1 MKRRIRLKKLKRE
14 ILDAFDK
21 NQFRF
26 VMHKIDGTHITNENI
41 DEYPKIKEHMRKN
54 LTRLWSKKKLFTV
67 KQSIAKLKDL
77 LESKED

>member
-26 VMHKIDGTHITNENI
+26 MMHKIDGTHITNENI
-41 DEYPKIKEHMRKN
+41 DQYPKIKEHMRKN
-54 LTRLWSKKKLFTV
+54 LTRLWSKKKLFNV

-77 LESKED
+77 LERSKL

>member
-21 NQFRF
+21 NQFVF

-41 DEYPKIKEHMRKN
+41 DQYLKIKEHMRKN
-54 LTRLWSKKKLFTV
+54 LTRLWSKKKSFTV
-67 KQSIAKLKDL
+67 KQSIEKLKDL
-77 LESKED
+77 IERLKL